1 MIINQPKNKLMTNKD
16 YFKKV
21 LEEQVGGSH
30 YKERFEIEPAE
41 FILKNR
47 LDFATGC
54 AIKYLLRHPF
64 KNGKE
69 DLLKAKHYIDM
80 LIARD
85 YE

>member
-1 MIINQPKNKLMTNKD
+1 MVKLDKL
-16 YFKKV
+16 KEI
-21 LEEQVGGSH
+21 LETQVGGSH
-30 YKERFEIEPAE
+30 YKDRFEIEPAT

-47 LDFATGC
+47 LDFPTGS

-64 KNGKE
+64 KNQKE

-80 LIARD
+80 IIARD